1 MRCGAIILRIS
12 VMRESSLTGLES
24 CNAPD
29 SDGKQCFC
37 LECSTWTLASFCLM
51 SAGLPALNLLRRPQ
65 AHHTQCSRY
74 EWEPLHSMINHF
86 MPRLCCHD
94 ITLEKQS
101 TGWKEVSLSHET
113 SLLICLTR
121 AACWDFRRILG
132 TFGKDFVYAL
142 KCFNQDVFQSSC
154 SDKMAHDKT
163 GIVAQLI
170 ARCQHPTGSLL
181 M

>member
-1 MRCGAIILRIS
+1 MWGN

-51 SAGLPALNLLRRPQ
+51 SAGLPALHLLRRPQ

-74 EWEPLHSMINHF
+74 EWEPREII
-86 MPRLCCHD
+86 LCPVCAAM
-94 ITLEKQS
+94 
-101 TGWKEVSLSHET
+101 T
-113 SLLICLTR
+113 SLLQGHSESAGETVKRVKRSQLVSWNLSVDMFDSSCV
-121 AACWDFRRILG
+121 LG
-132 TFGKDFVYAL
+132 FQENFWNFGKDFVNAL
-142 KCFNQDVFQSSC
+142 KWFNQDVFQSSC

-170 ARCQHPTGSLL
+170 AHC
-181 M
+181 